1 MDNLSVKARQVRN
14 AGRYEDTQLVHL
26 SDEELAMLK
35 QQWGVPGK
43 NPETGLPEY
52 GLLGSLIKK
61 VLPVA
66 VNFIPG
72 IGPIAGAA
80 LAAGAGAG
88 IDALSSKKGGSG
100 GSSSSNAQYIPVPKA
115 ATFSAKLPEAKGIF
129 ADLAAKPSGMTPE
142 DYLTYG
148 QVKRTPQGV
157 TMGKTGAQFFNYAKS
172 PEQQQPVV
180 EANAYFDAYPD
191 VAAEWARLSGSD
203 EGKAT
208 LSAIGVTT
216 PQQFA
221 QYHYTTFG
229 SKENRNAPV
238 GYTPPVAVNPAP
250 PVPVAPSDLAVQAAQ
265 PTGEI
270 DPAILAQL
278 SVGGMPQAYKKGGSV
293 RKEFAV
299 HGEGTGRSDSI
310 PAVLSDGE
318 YVIDAETV
326 ALLGDGSSKAG
337 AKAPDDFRAN
347 IRKHKGAKLA
357 QGKFSVKAKAPHHY
371 MTGGKV

>member
-1 MDNLSVKARQVRN
+1 MNELSVKARQVRD

-26 SDEELAMLK
+26 SDEELAMLR
-35 QQWGVPGK
+35 QQWGVPGR
-43 NPETGLPEY
+43 NPDTGLPEY
-52 GLLGSLIKK
+52 GLLGSILKVISPAYAAIKGSK
-61 VLPVA
+61 GSKSPGYVPVA
-66 VNFIPG
+66 KDP
-72 IGPIAGAA
+72 
-80 LAAGAGAG
+80 
-88 IDALSSKKGGSG
+88 S
-100 GSSSSNAQYIPVPKA
+100 
-115 ATFSAKLPEAKGIF
+115 FSAKLPEAKGIF
-129 ADLAAKPSGMTPE
+129 ADLAAKPSGMSPE
-142 DYLTYG
+142 DFLTYG

-180 EANAYFDAYPD
+180 EANPYFDAYPD
-191 VAAEWARLSGSD
+191 VAAEFARLSGSP

-208 LSAIGVTT
+208 LAAIGVTT

-221 QYHYTTFG
+221 NYHFGTFG
-229 SKENRNAPV
+229 SKENRSAPT
-238 GYTPPVAVNPAP
+238 GYTAPPVAVNPT
-250 PVPVAPSDLAVQAAQ
+250 VPVAPSDMLVQ
-265 PTGEI
+265 E
-270 DPAILAQL
+270 
-278 SVGGMPQAYKKGGSV
+278 YKKGGSV

-299 HGEGTGRSDSI
+299 RGEGTGRSDSI

-337 AKAPDDFRAN
+337 AEALDEFRVN

-357 QGKFSVKAKAPHHY
+357 QGKFSVKAKAPHRY

>member
-26 SDEELAMLK
+26 SDEELALLK

-52 GLLGSLIKK
+52 GLLGSLIKG
-61 VLPVA
+61 VTSI
-66 VNFIPG
+66 IPG
-72 IGPIAGAA
+72 GKLAKAA
-80 LAAGAGAG
+80 LGLGAGALG
-88 IDALSSKKGGSG
+88 AAIGSKASKNSAPV
-100 GSSSSNAQYIPVPKA
+100 AQYIPVPKDP
-115 ATFSAKLPEAKGIF
+115 TFSAKLPEAKGIF

-299 HGEGTGRSDSI
+299 HGEGTGRSDSV

-337 AKAPDDFRAN
+337 AKALDDFRVN

>member
-1 MDNLSVKARQVRN
+1 MNELSVKARQVRD

-26 SDEELAMLK
+26 SDEELAMLR
-35 QQWGVPGK
+35 QQWGVPGR
-43 NPETGLPEY
+43 NPDTGLPEY
-52 GLLGSLIKK
+52 GLLGSIIKK

-66 VNFIPG
+66 VSFIPG

-88 IDALSSKKGGSG
+88 IDALGKKKGGSK
-100 GSSSSNAQYIPVPKA
+100 GSGATANYIPVAKDP
-115 ATFSAKLPEAKGIF
+115 TFSAKLPEAKGIF
-129 ADLAAKPSGMTPE
+129 ADLAAKPSGMSPE
-142 DYLTYG
+142 DFLAYG

-180 EANAYFDAYPD
+180 EANPYFDAYPD
-191 VAAEWARLSGSD
+191 VAAEFARLSGSP

-208 LSAIGVTT
+208 LASIGVTT

-221 QYHYTTFG
+221 NYHFGTFG
-229 SKENRNAPV
+229 SRENRSAPT
-238 GYTPPVAVNPAP
+238 GYTAPPVAVNPT
-250 PVPVAPSDLAVQAAQ
+250 VPVAPSDMMVQ
-265 PTGEI
+265 E
-270 DPAILAQL
+270 
-278 SVGGMPQAYKKGGSV
+278 YKKGGSV

-299 HGEGTGRSDSI
+299 RGEGTGRSDSI

-337 AKAPDDFRAN
+337 AEALDEFRVN

-357 QGKFSVKAKAPHHY
+357 QGKFSVKAKAPHRY